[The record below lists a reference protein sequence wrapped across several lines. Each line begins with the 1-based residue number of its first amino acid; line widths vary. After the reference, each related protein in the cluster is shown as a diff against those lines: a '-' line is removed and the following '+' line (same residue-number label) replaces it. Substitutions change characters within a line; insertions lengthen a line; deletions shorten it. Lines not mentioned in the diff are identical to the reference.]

1 MYYIYGVSVPSLL
14 IESTDSMITIIQNS
28 MIAFGRCIKQDIIVY
43 NNLIWVI
50 SVALLVASGHM
61 ICAHDEST
69 KGCMIRNHVIMIVS
83 VVLIDKHNGP
93 VQLIRIHPC

>member
-1 MYYIYGVSVPSLL
+1 
-14 IESTDSMITIIQNS
+14 

-61 ICAHDEST
+61 ICAWINKRLHDKKSRDND
-69 KGCMIRNHVIMIVS
+69 CFCS
-83 VVLIDKHNGP
+83 IDW
-93 VQLIRIHPC
+93 